1 MLEKADSFT
10 LQCVV
15 IQQRAAHI
23 LSAAE
28 CHIFTLMLEME
39 NK

>member
-10 LQCVV
+10 FKYIV

-23 LSAAE
+23 LSAVE
-28 CHIFTLMLEME
+28 SHIFILMLEME